1 MQINGLSSK
10 IYVAFL
16 IITVLPVTIAGL
28 VSVFY
33 SLKVL
38 KDETLHHLDQEVANK
53 ADSMA
58 QFVEQLRSD
67 VLYLGNY
74 TAMLDLTEAIANH
87 SDAKMA
93 RSRLEHDFAAFALT
107 YPHVY
112 QVRFLDS
119 QGIEVIRVE
128 RRERGVKV
136 VPASEL
142 QNKSKRYYVH
152 DTLKVKVGEIYISPM
167 DLNVERGKV
176 ESPEK
181 PVVRFGTPV
190 ADRLGIIQGMVVINL
205 HAEFFLDQMQQIAMA
220 RGGTT
225 YLFNLS
231 GFYLVRRADSAE
243 QPFEMKPISE
253 LSDVFPDTV
262 LQKIMQGNHQTQAVG
277 DWIIAYAPVSQ
288 PNVTPQWVVAL
299 AYPQRQLFA
308 TVFNLHI
315 FYGLIALCI
324 LVALVAG
331 YYMSRYLLQ
340 PLSLLRKET
349 EEIAKGHFAQRVEIK
364 GSDEIADLGKSL
376 NSMAAQLE
384 QLYQCLEQRSCQLEE
399 EVAART
405 AALEHER
412 QYLATLI
419 ENAEDGILSVN
430 SEGYIELANEAA
442 AIYFVLPKDRLI
454 GRHIEECCPQ
464 WHCPTNQRLE
474 LKIAARSLVL
484 NLTPVPA
491 AGGSQGC
498 LVVVRDVSEERQ
510 LLDDR
515 RELDRQM
522 FQMEKM
528 ATMGELAMGLAHEIG
543 NPLAG
548 MKTVVQVLLE
558 EETLTAYQR
567 KNLHRIHKEI
577 DRLSAFLRTFH
588 GFAAPQ
594 ETHPVPCRLEEVL
607 EDVLLWTRKEAKSK
621 GINISYP
628 QYGDNIPTLWAD
640 PQQLKQVLL
649 NVVINATHT
658 MQNGGQITIGMCT
671 CIAETMLDNAHYVR
685 FCVKDTGPGIPPEIL
700 PRIFD
705 PFFTTRENG
714 SGLGLAVVK
723 KIVDQHGASIQVDSW
738 LGLGTRFELTWPI
751 ASRHNQITKPNLPL
765 CQKVCSVIG
774 SR

>member
-16 IITVLPVTIAGL
+16 ILTVLPVTIAGL

-38 KDETLHHLDQEVANK
+38 KDETLLHLDQEVANK

-74 TAMLDLTEAIANH
+74 TAMLDLTEAMANH

-93 RSRLEHDFAAFALT
+93 RSRLEQDFAAFART

-119 QGIEVIRVE
+119 YGIEIIRVE
-128 RRERGVKV
+128 RGERGVKV
-136 VPASEL
+136 VLASEL
-142 QNKSKRYYVH
+142 QNKSMRYYVH
-152 DTLKVKVGEIYISPM
+152 DTFKVNVGEIYISPM
-167 DLNVERGKV
+167 DLNVERGKA

-205 HAEFFLDQMQQIAMA
+205 HAEFFLDQLQQIAVA

-231 GFYLVRRADSAE
+231 GFYLARSADSAGL
-243 QPFEMKPISE
+243 PFEMKPISE

-288 PNVTPQWVVAL
+288 PSVTPQWVVAL

-308 TVFNLHI
+308 TILNLHI
-315 FYGLIALCI
+315 FYGLMALCI

-331 YYMSRYLLQ
+331 FYMSRYLLL

-412 QYLATLI
+412 QYLAALI

-454 GRHIEECCPQ
+454 GCHIEECCPQ
-464 WHCPTNQRLE
+464 WYYPTNQRLE

-491 AGGSQGC
+491 AGC
-498 LVVVRDVSEERQ
+498 LVMVRDVSEERQ

-567 KNLHRIHKEI
+567 KNMHRIHKEI

-594 ETHPVPCRLEEVL
+594 EMHPVPCRLEEVL

-621 GINISYP
+621 GISISCP
-628 QYGDNIPTLWAD
+628 QSSDNIPTLWAD

-649 NVVINATHT
+649 NVVINATHS
-658 MQNGGQITIGMCT
+658 MENGGQITIRMCI

-738 LGLGTRFELTWPI
+738 LGRGTRFEFTWPI
-751 ASRHNQITKPNLPL
+751 VSRRIHKPNLPL
-765 CQKVCSVIG
+765 CQKVCSVI
-774 SR
+774 